1 MAGSLQSGQGRWR
14 GGRIG
19 EIVLIRHGQ
28 TEWSANGRHTSYTD
42 LELTPA
48 GVEQARAAGRKLH
61 GRAFAAVLSS
71 PRKRAVDTAE
81 LAGLTVTEV
90 TEDLA
95 EWNYG
100 EYEGI
105 TTKEIRTTR
114 PDWSLWT
121 DGCPGG
127 ESPEQV
133 GARLDRVLDRAKA
146 LLEQGDVALIA
157 HGHSLRVCGARW
169 VGLAPKDGKLLKL
182 DTGTLSTLG
191 FEHHVD
197 PVLTTWNSPC

>member
-1 MAGSLQSGQGRWR
+1 MA
-14 GGRIG
+14 

-42 LELTPA
+42 LDLTA
-48 GVEQARAAGRKLH
+48 VGEQQARAAGERLG
-61 GRAFAAVLSS
+61 GRTFVAVISS
-71 PRKRAVDTAE
+71 PRKRALRTAE
-81 LAGLTVTEV
+81 LASLKITET

-105 TTKEIRTTR
+105 TTAEIRETR

-127 ESPEQV
+127 ESPEQL
-133 GARLDRVLDRAKA
+133 GARLDRVLERAKEF
-146 LLEQGDVALIA
+146 LDRGDVALIG

-169 VGLAPKDGKLLKL
+169 AGLAPRAGGVLKL
-182 DTGTLSTLG
+182 DTATLSTLG
-191 FEHHVD
+191 FEHETDQVID
-197 PVLTTWNSPC
+197 TWNAPCS

>member
-1 MAGSLQSGQGRWR
+1 M
-14 GGRIG
+14 G

-42 LELTPA
+42 LDLTEV
-48 GVEQARAAGRKLH
+48 GEQQARDAGARLH
-61 GRAFAAVLSS
+61 GRTFVAVISS
-71 PRKRAVDTAE
+71 PRKRALRTAE
-81 LAGLTVTEV
+81 IAGLTVTEV

-105 TTKEIRTTR
+105 TTAEIRQNR
-114 PDWSLWT
+114 PGWSLWT

-133 GARLDRVLDRAKA
+133 GARLDRVLARARTHLDR
-146 LLEQGDVALIA
+146 GDVALIG

-169 VGLAPKDGKLLKL
+169 IGLPPRDGGLLKL
-182 DTGTLSTLG
+182 DTATLSTLG
-191 FEHHVD
+191 FEHGDD
-197 PVLTTWNSPC
+197 PVIDSWNAPCA

>member
-1 MAGSLQSGQGRWR
+1 MA
-14 GGRIG
+14 

-42 LELTPA
+42 LDLTDT
-48 GVEQARAAGRKLH
+48 GVEQARQAGRRLG
-61 GRAFAAVLSS
+61 GRDFAAVLSS
-71 PRKRAVDTAE
+71 PRKRAVRTAE
-81 LAGLTVTEV
+81 LAGLQVTGT

-105 TTKEIRTTR
+105 TTAEIRGTR

-127 ESPEQV
+127 ESPDEV
-133 GARLDRVLDRAKA
+133 GARLDRVLDRVRP
-146 LLEQGDVALIA
+146 LLVDGDVALVS
-157 HGHSLRVCGARW
+157 HGHALRVVGARW
-169 VGLAPKDGKLLKL
+169 IEQPVAFGARLTL
-182 DTGTLSTLG
+182 DTATLSELG
-191 FEHHVD
+191 FEHQKESIRAWNA
-197 PVLTTWNSPC
+197 PVG

>member
-1 MAGSLQSGQGRWR
+1 MA
-14 GGRIG
+14 

-42 LELTPA
+42 LDLTPA
-48 GVEQARAAGRKLH
+48 GERQAREAGARLG
-61 GRAFAAVLSS
+61 GRSFAAVISS
-71 PRKRAVDTAE
+71 PRKRALRTAE
-81 LAGLTVTEV
+81 LAGLKVAET

-100 EYEGI
+100 EYEGV
-105 TTKEIRTTR
+105 TTADIRKTR
-114 PDWSLWT
+114 PGWSLWT

-133 GARLDRVLDRAKA
+133 GARLDRVLARAKA
-146 LLEQGDVALIA
+146 LLDQGDVALVG

-169 VGLAPKDGKLLKL
+169 VGLPAEDGGRLKL
-182 DTGTLSTLG
+182 DTATVSTLG
-191 FEHHVD
+191 FEHETDQVID
-197 PVLTTWNSPC
+197 TWNAPCA

>member
-1 MAGSLQSGQGRWR
+1 MA
-14 GGRIG
+14 

-42 LELTPA
+42 LDLTGA
-48 GVEQARAAGRKLH
+48 GVEQARQAGRRLG
-61 GRAFAAVLSS
+61 GRSFAAVLSS
-71 PRKRAVDTAE
+71 PRKRAVRTAE
-81 LAGLTVTEV
+81 LAGLQVTET

-105 TTKEIRTTR
+105 TTAEIRGTR

-121 DGCPGG
+121 DGCPAG

-133 GARLDRVLDRAKA
+133 GARVDKVLAHARTLLDR
-146 LLEQGDVALIA
+146 GDVALVG
-157 HGHSLRVCGARW
+157 HGHCLRVCGARW
-169 VGLAPKDGKLLKL
+169 VGLPAADGGRLRL
-182 DTGTLSTLG
+182 DTATLCTLG
-191 FEHHVD
+191 FEHEVD
-197 PVLTTWNSPC
+197 QVIDTWNAPCS

>member
-1 MAGSLQSGQGRWR
+1 MA
-14 GGRIG
+14 

-42 LELTPA
+42 LDLTVT
-48 GVEQARAAGRKLH
+48 GEQQARAAGARLG
-61 GRAFAAVLSS
+61 GRTFAAVISS
-71 PRKRAVDTAE
+71 PRKRALRTAE
-81 LAGLTVTEV
+81 LAGLMVTET

-105 TTKEIRTTR
+105 TTPEIRRTR

-121 DGCPGG
+121 DGCPDG

-146 LLEQGDVALIA
+146 FLGAGDVALVG

-169 VGLAPKDGKLLKL
+169 AGLAPKEGAVLKL
-182 DTGTLSTLG
+182 ETATLSTLG
-191 FEHHVD
+191 FEHGTDQVID
-197 PVLTTWNSPC
+197 TWNAPCS